1 MNRGEDIVMKTSNIK
16 YFVIES
22 VKSLRRNR
30 TLSFAS
36 VATVMATLFI
46 FGVFMMSMVTINGV
60 IDQVG
65 SNLQADIYLKDEVT
79 KEQLKKVKDTIQSVE
94 GISNIE
100 FEDKKQ
106 ALENAKKRFGEDG
119 EELVK
124 GLEENNPFPMAYI
137 VTVSKPE
144 QISKVVEAVKD
155 VPGVQKIR
163 DVRAIANKI
172 QRISQSLNILGV
184 GMFSILIFV
193 SIFLIGNTIK
203 LAVFSRRREI
213 GIMKFVGATDWFI
226 RWPFIIEGMLI
237 GFFGSI
243 LSTTLLYYI
252 YKIFVYG
259 KLMDNL
265 FVKLVNPSYILVNLS
280 WKFVIAGAIIGAL
293 GSILSIRKYLKV

>member
-1 MNRGEDIVMKTSNIK
+1 MKTSNIK

-60 IDQVG
+60 IAQVG

-252 YKIFVYG
+252 YKVFVYG

>member
-1 MNRGEDIVMKTSNIK
+1 MKTSNIK